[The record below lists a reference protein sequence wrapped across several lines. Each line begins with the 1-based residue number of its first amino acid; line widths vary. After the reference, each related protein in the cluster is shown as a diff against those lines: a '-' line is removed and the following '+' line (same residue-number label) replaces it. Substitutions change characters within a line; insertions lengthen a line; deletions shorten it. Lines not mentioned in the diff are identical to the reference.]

1 MKIRLVIPVLVFCA
15 LPLAAWAQDT
25 PPPPPTNDNNKAEVA
40 KYADKKVT
48 LTFEGVSMTTA
59 LRALMK
65 TVEAEY
71 LIAPALDK
79 SIVNT
84 KLTNI
89 RFPIALELLL
99 KSGTI
104 PAEFT
109 VTIGIF
115 RFVPRKELPPTE
127 PSDSTLELTQPE
139 KEAFLPYIV
148 KVPVENI
155 EAARMAAF
163 LSGNP
168 FYSFETPNNI
178 QSGSVTGHG
187 NYSNNGFD
195 NGTVIF
201 GGSNFNRNL
210 GNGSNQNSGNGFNF
224 SNMLTG
230 FLGNI
235 LGGNNRRR

>member
-1 MKIRLVIPVLVFCA
+1 MKIRLIIPVLVFCA
-15 LPLAAWAQDT
+15 LPPSVWAQDT
-25 PPPPPTNDNNKAEVA
+25 PPSPPVNENNKAQLA

-65 TVEAEY
+65 TVEADY
-71 LIAPALDK
+71 LIDPALDK

-89 RFPIALELLL
+89 RFPIALELVL

-109 VTIGIF
+109 VTNGLF
-115 RFVPRKELPPTE
+115 RFVPRKELPPPEEKPTPEIQPGTE
-127 PSDSTLELTQPE
+127 P
-139 KEAFLPYIV
+139 FLPYIV
-148 KVPVENI
+148 KIPVQNV
-155 EAARMAAF
+155 EAARIAAF
-163 LSGNP
+163 LNGSP
-168 FYSFETPNNI
+168 FYSFEMSPNNL

-195 NGTVIF
+195 NGRFIL
-201 GGSNFNRNL
+201 GGSSFNTNF
-210 GNGSNQNSGNGFNF
+210 GNGNNQNSGSGFNF
-224 SNMLTG
+224 SNMLSG
-230 FLGNI
+230 FLGNL

>member
-1 MKIRLVIPVLVFCA
+1 MHVRSILPALVFCA
-15 LPLAAWAQDT
+15 LPLSVWAQDT
-25 PPPPPTNDNNKAEVA
+25 LPPPTNANNKAEAA

-65 TVEAEY
+65 TVEADY
-71 LIAPALDK
+71 VIDPALDK

-89 RFPIALELLL
+89 RFPIALELIL

-109 VTIGIF
+109 VTSGVF
-115 RFVPRKELPPTE
+115 RFVPRKELPLPEE
-127 PSDSTLELTQPE
+127 PPASSELTQPE
-139 KEAFLPYIV
+139 KESFLPYIV
-148 KVPVENI
+148 KIPVQNM
-155 EAARMAAF
+155 EAARMVAF

-168 FYSFETPNNI
+168 FYSFEMPPNV
-178 QSGSVTGHG
+178 QTGSVTGHG

-195 NGTVIF
+195 NGAVNF
-201 GGSNFNRNL
+201 GGRSFNTNF
-210 GNGSNQNSGNGFNF
+210 GNGNNQNSGGGFNF
-224 SNMLTG
+224 SGMLGG
-230 FLGNI
+230 FLGSI